1 MAQTVVVGNLKEFI
15 KLLGSVPN
23 ELVPA
28 MGEALYSEGQ
38 NILRDSKQEVPFL
51 WGVLSSSGRVH
62 DPFRVG
68 PSVAVEISYGGAAG
82 GNFEGEEVNYAIIQH
97 ENTEYEH
104 RDGGKPFYLKDPF
117 DAAKEGMAE
126 RLKAKTNYIFNR
138 TTKPVSPTEDYNE

>member
-15 KLLGSVPN
+15 KFLGSVPN
-23 ELVPA
+23 EMVPA
-28 MGEALYSEGQ
+28 MGEALYSEAQ
-38 NILRDSKQEVPFL
+38 MILRESKQEVPFL
-51 WGVLSSSGRVH
+51 RGVLSSSGRVH

-82 GNFEGEEVNYAIIQH
+82 GDFEGEEVNYAIIQH

-117 DAAKEGMAE
+117 DAAKDGMAE
-126 RLKAKTNYIFNR
+126 RLKAKTAYIFNR
-138 TTKPVSPTEDYNE
+138 TSKPPQSTEDYGD